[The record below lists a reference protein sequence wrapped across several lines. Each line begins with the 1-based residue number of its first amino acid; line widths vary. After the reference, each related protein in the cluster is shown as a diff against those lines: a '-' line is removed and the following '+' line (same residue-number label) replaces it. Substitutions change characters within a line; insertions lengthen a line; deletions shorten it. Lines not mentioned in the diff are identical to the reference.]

1 MFFITRPFTRFLF
14 IKRKRKSLRE
24 VVLFYLK
31 KKQTKKGEMGN
42 PQKRKC
48 SAYLER
54 IEKRTNISKCQNDL
68 YKILG

>member
-1 MFFITRPFTRFLF
+1 MFFITRPFTRLLF

-24 VVLFYLK
+24 VVPFYLK
-31 KKQTKKGEMGN
+31 KKTKKGEMGN

>member
-1 MFFITRPFTRFLF
+1 
-14 IKRKRKSLRE
+14 
-24 VVLFYLK
+24 
-31 KKQTKKGEMGN
+31 MGN

-54 IEKRTNISKCQNDL
+54 IEKRTNISKRQNDL

>member
-31 KKQTKKGEMGN
+31 KTTKKGEMGN